1 MRAQAAVEYLSIVA
15 ISLAALLPLWY
26 FVSTSTD
33 SVKQD
38 LRVGSARQAVFKLRD
53 AADLAYAQ
61 GVPAEF
67 LVEVNVPDGIS
78 SASLYANEIVLQIS
92 MGSRGTTDVFSVS
105 IANLTG
111 DISRMVYSPGLHLV
125 RVKAQRGASGS
136 TLVNV
141 TD

>member
-1 MRAQAAVEYLSIVA
+1 QAAVEYLSIIA
-15 ISLAALLPLWY
+15 LSLAALLPLWY

-61 GVPAEF
+61 GSPSEF
-67 LVEVNVPDGIS
+67 VVEVNVPESIS
-78 SASLYANEIVLQIS
+78 SAYVSGNEVVLRLEV
-92 MGSRGTTDVFSVS
+92 RGGITDIFAVTT
-105 IANLTG
+105 ANLTG
-111 DISRMVYSPGLHLV
+111 DISAMQNSQGVHLV
-125 RVKAQRGASGS
+125 RVRAQRGASGS
-136 TLVNV
+136 TFVNM